1 MTTLLS
7 GFRRLS
13 RAPLFATGAIL
24 TLGLGL
30 GAAAAVVQVA
40 DALWLRAL
48 PFPGPER
55 MVRLFVTP
63 SGANRTLSLR
73 AETFA
78 ALRERTGD
86 LFEGVVGHRLTTRTL
101 QGPDGAVQVD
111 TIGVTDGWAEL
122 LGLRPQLGRL
132 FTADEIAAGEE
143 SEAIVLADSAWR
155 TQFGA
160 DPAIVGRKLVIDG
173 TARTVVGVLPRGY
186 VFPYEADLWHPT
198 RADRPS
204 ASPWSFHAPARLR
217 EGVTLEAANAAL
229 AAMAP
234 GLEKVLP
241 ERQRGFVP
249 HARPLREILLDD
261 RDGGARAAG
270 IVVALLVALVGVNLA
285 ALFHARWLAARRE
298 LALRAALG
306 GGRAAIAR
314 ALAAEGAIVAGA
326 GLALGAL
333 VARLARPFL
342 AAQLPGRLVDVGATV
357 ETSGRSIAIVLAA
370 TVVLFVATALLPAWR
385 AAGVDPFRLLRGDA
399 GAGGGRDVRRTTRA
413 LVALQVGLAL
423 ALGAASLA
431 LAFDLR
437 ARASLELGYEAE
449 RVAVA
454 SASLSS
460 SAYAAPEARLRFVD
474 ETLRRFAAMPGVE
487 AAAAVHLF
495 PSDRGSFLALLE
507 SPDRPSAPEDRFQVQ
522 NRIASPELARVLGLK
537 LVAGRWL
544 AESDRTGGPAVT
556 VISESVAR
564 RFFPGGGAVGGRL
577 RNSREGA
584 DGPSV
589 EVVGVVADLYEFQES
604 NAAWYRPIAQ
614 QAGESSLALL
624 QLALRTAPGAAP
636 PSERV
641 LRDEVAAVDPAV
653 ALFDYVP
660 ARELLTETIVAQ
672 RDAANASAVLSLF
685 GLALAALGLF
695 VRIAEAV
702 VRRRR
707 ELGVR
712 MALGATR
719 SQVVRALVGEGAL
732 LVAAGL
738 LPGSLLAWALQ
749 RLLAQQLEAPGLA
762 TNPLPLTLAVA
773 ITAAAALSAAWLA
786 GRRAGAIDPARELRA
801 E

>member
-1 MTTLLS
+1 MTTAL
-7 GFRRLS
+7 RRLL
-13 RAPLFATGAIL
+13 RAPLFTAGAVL

-30 GAAAAVVQVA
+30 GAAAAVVEVA
-40 DALWLRAL
+40 DTLWLRAL
-48 PFPGPER
+48 PFPEPER

-63 SGANRTLSLR
+63 PGAARTLSLR
-73 AETFA
+73 PETFA
-78 ALRERTGD
+78 ALRERTGH
-86 LFEGVVGHRLTTRTL
+86 LFEEVVGQRLTTRTL

-111 TIGVTDGWAEL
+111 TIGVTEGWAEL

-132 FTADEIAAGEE
+132 FSADEVAAGEE
-143 SEAIVLADSAWR
+143 SEAVVLADSAWR

-160 DPAIVGRKLVIDG
+160 DEAVVGRKLVIDG
-173 TARTVVGVLPRGY
+173 APRTVVGVLPRGY

-217 EGVTLEAANAAL
+217 AGVTLEAANAAL
-229 AAMAP
+229 ATLAP
-234 GLEKVLP
+234 ELEKLLP

-270 IVVALLVALVGVNLA
+270 VVVALLVALVAVNLA

-314 ALAAEGAIVAGA
+314 ALAAEGAVVALS

-342 AAQLPGRLVDVGATV
+342 AAQLPGRLVDVGAAI
-357 ETSGRSIAIVLAA
+357 EPSGR
-370 TVVLFVATALLPAWR
+370 TVSVTVATALALFVLTALVPAWR
-385 AAGVDPFRLLRGDA
+385 AARVDPFRLLRGDA
-399 GAGGGRDVRRTTRA
+399 GAGGGRDVRRATRA
-413 LVALQVGLAL
+413 LVALQIGLAL

-431 LAFDLR
+431 LASDLR
-437 ARASLELGYEAE
+437 ARAELDLGYDAE
-449 RVAVA
+449 RVAIA
-454 SASLSS
+454 SASLTS
-460 SAYAAPEARLRFVD
+460 SAYAEPDSRLRFVD
-474 ETLRRFAAMPGVE
+474 ETIRRFEALPGVE
-487 AAAAVHLF
+487 AASALHLF

-507 SPDRPSAPEDRFQVQ
+507 SPDRPSAVEDRFQVQ
-522 NRIASPELARVLGLK
+522 NRLASPELARVLGLK
-537 LVAGRWL
+537 LVEGRWL
-544 AESDRTGGPAVT
+544 SERDRAGGPPVA

-564 RFFPGGGAVGGRL
+564 RFFPEGGAVGGRL

-584 DGPSV
+584 AGAAI
-589 EVVGVVADLYEFQES
+589 EVVGVVAEVHEFAET

-614 QAGESSLALL
+614 QAGETSLALV
-624 QLALRTAPGAAP
+624 QLAVRTAPGAAP

-641 LRDEVAAVDPAV
+641 LRDAVAAVDPTV
-653 ALFDYVP
+653 ALFDYAP
-660 ARELLTETIVAQ
+660 ARELLTETFVAQ
-672 RDAANASAVLSLF
+672 RDAASASAALALF

-719 SQVVRALVGEGAL
+719 TAVVRALVREGAL
-732 LVAAGL
+732 LAAAGL
-738 LPGSLLAWALQ
+738 VPGALLAWALQ
-749 RLLAQQLEAPGLA
+749 RLVARQLDAPALADD
-762 TNPLPLTLAVA
+762 PLPLAIAAA
-773 ITAAAALSAAWLA
+773 ITAASTLAAAWLA
-786 GRRAGAIDPARELRA
+786 GRRAAGIDPARELRA